1 MTRVTPRPS
10 RAALARSLTTLAT
23 LATLAACAPSNPSAP
38 DGAATDSAASDSAT
52 DTGADSASSVTD
64 ATSEPDASSPT
75 DASVDA
81 AIGPTCESHA
91 VSCTDESAMRLRF
104 LTVQNPSEIT
114 NESLGAGEF
123 RSVIDAR
130 AGGASA
136 TQSYV
141 YARFTATGLSKVALT
156 DEDALRST
164 EWDIALRR
172 FVLRLNSGVS
182 GPSCVRGAR
191 LSATDWASVTRIEDP
206 SALRE
211 ESYFDGACRF
221 VDDGS
226 GINGPATVLAPYWRY
241 AGCLQMTN
249 AIFVAQLR
257 DGRAVK
263 LTVES
268 YYDPEK
274 QAECDTTG
282 MVSTPNNAA
291 VFRLRWSLLP

>member
-1 MTRVTPRPS
+1 MTHASLRPS
-10 RAALARSLTTLAT
+10 RVALARSLATLTTLAA
-23 LATLAACAPSNPSAP
+23 LSACAPAANSTP
-38 DGAATDSAASDSAT
+38 DASVDSAT
-52 DTGADSASSVTD
+52 AAPD
-64 ATSEPDASSPT
+64 ATSEPDASADSAT
-75 DASVDA
+75 SVADVTSSADATSADSA
-81 AIGPTCESHA
+81 SGPTCEAHA
-91 VSCTDESAMRLRF
+91 VSCADESAMRLRY

-114 NESLGAGEF
+114 NEPLGAGEF

-211 ESYFDGACRF
+211 ESYFDGACQF

-274 QAECDTTG
+274 QAECDATG